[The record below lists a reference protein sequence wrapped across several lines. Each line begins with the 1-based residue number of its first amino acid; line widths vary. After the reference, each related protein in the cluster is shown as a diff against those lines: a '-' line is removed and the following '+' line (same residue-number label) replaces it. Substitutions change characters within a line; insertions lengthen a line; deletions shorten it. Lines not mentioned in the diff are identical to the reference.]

1 MITDDLAKITHDP
14 AMIPKM
20 ITDNSLIITK
30 IIMEMITII
39 QWWLQSDYNNSE
51 ILTDDSAKVTHDLAM
66 IPSIITDDS
75 AMIPSILKQ

>member
-39 QWWLQSDYNNSE
+39 Q
-51 ILTDDSAKVTHDLAM
+51 
-66 IPSIITDDS
+66 
-75 AMIPSILKQ
+75 